1 MVYRAGGGLNF
12 WRIRM
17 GYLRLPIATFLMKNY
32 FINSPSFIPPNWSP
46 ETNFVLSGALK
57 YCHRLTLIFYLHFVI
72 KTRLSFLQNFQLEVA
87 RMDYII
93 LNAISLRGQNLLQQ
107 GVWSLMARMQNVKN
121 VHLLSLMLPC
131 LQLPPSWD
139 QIKSSNYDSDL
150 ESKQQKSQ
158 IFSWHSW
165 LGTWN
170 NEATPNNVTL
180 CPNWNHASKK
190 RMNLT
195 KVYYLSL

>member
-1 MVYRAGGGLNF
+1 MVYRGGGGLNF

-32 FINSPSFIPPNWSP
+32 FINSQSFIPPNWSP
-46 ETNFVLSGALK
+46 ETNFVLSGAPK

-107 GVWSLMARMQNVKN
+107 GV
-121 VHLLSLMLPC
+121 
-131 LQLPPSWD
+131 
-139 QIKSSNYDSDL
+139 
-150 ESKQQKSQ
+150 
-158 IFSWHSW
+158 
-165 LGTWN
+165 
-170 NEATPNNVTL
+170 
-180 CPNWNHASKK
+180 
-190 RMNLT
+190 
-195 KVYYLSL
+195 